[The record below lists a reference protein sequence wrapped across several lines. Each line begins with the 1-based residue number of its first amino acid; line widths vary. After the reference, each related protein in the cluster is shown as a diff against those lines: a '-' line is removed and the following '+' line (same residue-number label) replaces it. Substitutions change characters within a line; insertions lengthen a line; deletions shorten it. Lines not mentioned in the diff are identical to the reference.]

1 MMLALTT
8 FHILYALADA
18 GLKGVAV
25 LALACLA
32 AGLLRRASAAARH
45 LVWFLAM
52 AGLLVLPVLS
62 LALPAWRV
70 LPTWAGVS
78 LVGPASAVPE
88 AAVGPAAENGADA
101 TTPSPGTFMAASPVV
116 DSVGRDASSA
126 GAAGGGWRWLLALW
140 AAGAGVALAPLVL
153 GAFSL
158 WRLERSARPITR
170 GPWADLLERLQS
182 DLRVNRRVVLLE
194 SDRRTMPMAW
204 GLFRPR
210 LLVPAS
216 AADWSAECRRVVLLH
231 ELAHVRRWDCLTQFI
246 VRVARG
252 LHWFNPL
259 AWLGA
264 HRATIEHE
272 TACDDLVLAGGG
284 DAPRYAEH
292 LLQVASRLPVERVAA
307 AAAIAMAR
315 PSKLE
320 GRLLAILDGT
330 RNRRALHAASVA
342 LAVVVVAAALVP
354 LATLRSA
361 VGNEATPTPGPATRT
376 VAPPAGNAKA
386 GAAKTKPAPRP
397 VHPAVATAEAFMKAV
412 AAGRDAAAADLY
424 VPDRM
429 HAGTAKR
436 LREVFDLSAWR
447 AVKAWADAKR
457 ACVITSVLKPKADD
471 GRGGAF
477 GINLV
482 RSGRRWLLHDMD
494 ALPRPAAVDGF
505 VAKFRQ
511 AVPKA
516 VQVFSLPAKALAW
529 IPPGDLEKRL
539 NLTPDQ
545 QAKLRRWFK
554 EQEGKGAL
562 SPEALAGF
570 LRTILDEKQRA
581 VLEQAIRASA
591 TPRSETDPERQRLR
605 KVYGLMMAI
614 GSMFQDVD
622 SAISR
627 DDRQAALKRV
637 AEILTWEP
645 EFVAA
650 AKGTPLEPFGKTAPN
665 ETRRLQKALKDG
677 KMRAARNHLDAIGQ
691 QGTAAVDL
699 CRQLLRET
707 SRGAAP
713 ANP

>member
-8 FHILYALADA
+8 SHILYVLADA

-25 LALACLA
+25 LALAFLA

-52 AGLLVLPVLS
+52 VGLLVLPVLS
-62 LALPAWRV
+62 LALPAWRA
-70 LPTWAGVS
+70 LPTWAGVDPS
-78 LVGPASAVPE
+78 GPASAVPV
-88 AAVGPAAENGADA
+88 AAVGSTAENHADPAA
-101 TTPSPGTFMAASPVV
+101 PSPGAFMPASDVVGPV
-116 DSVGRDASSA
+116 GPDASSA
-126 GAAGGGWRWLLALW
+126 EAAGGEWRWALALW

-153 GAFSL
+153 GALSL
-158 WRLERSARPITR
+158 WRLERGARPITS
-170 GPWADLLERLQS
+170 GPWADLLERLRL
-182 DLRVNRRVVLLE
+182 DLRINRRAVLLE

-231 ELAHVRRWDCLTQFI
+231 ELAHVRRWDCLTQFV

-292 LLQVASRLPVERVAA
+292 LLEVASRLPVERVAA

-330 RNRRALHAASVA
+330 RNRRALRAASVA
-342 LAVVVVAAALVP
+342 LAVVVAAAALVP
-354 LATLRSA
+354 LASLRAA
-361 VGNEATPTPGPATRT
+361 VSGEATSMPAP
-376 VAPPAGNAKA
+376 VAPPAGKAKA
-386 GAAKTKPAPRP
+386 GAAETKPAPRP
-397 VHPAVATAEAFMKAV
+397 VHPAVTTAEAFMKAV
-412 AAGRDAAAADLY
+412 AAGRDADAADFH
-424 VPDRM
+424 VPGKMR
-429 HAGTAKR
+429 AGTAKR
-436 LREVFDLSAWR
+436 LREAFDLSAWR

-457 ACVITSVLKPKADD
+457 AYVATSVLKPKA
-471 GRGGAF
+471 GAEPATAF
-477 GINLV
+477 GISLI
-482 RSGRRWLLHDMD
+482 RSGKRWLLRDMD
-494 ALPRPAAVDGF
+494 ALLHPAAVDGF

-511 AVPKA
+511 TAPKA
-516 VQVFSLPAKALAW
+516 VQVFPSPAKGPAW

-539 NLTPDQ
+539 NLTPEQ
-545 QAKLRRWFK
+545 QAKLRRWSR

-562 SPEALAGF
+562 SSKALAGF

-581 VLEQAIRASA
+581 VLEQVIRASA
-591 TPRSETDPERQRLR
+591 APRPKTDAEQQRLR
-605 KVYGLMMAI
+605 KAYGLTMAI
-614 GSMFQDVD
+614 GSMFQGVGP
-622 SAISR
+622 AISR
-627 DDRQAALKRV
+627 NDRQEALKLV
-637 AEILTWEP
+637 TEILTLEP
-645 EFVAA
+645 AFVAV
-650 AKGTPLEPFGKTAPN
+650 AKGTPLEPFGKITAN

-677 KMRAARNHLDAIGQ
+677 RMGAARKHLDAIGQ

-699 CRQLLRET
+699 CRELLGKT

-713 ANP
+713 AKP